1 MVPWSANCAPIM
13 TSWMP
18 PRSQSVFDVSCATV
32 RCVQHAMCLRKTKKG
47 AGAGK
52 NRDAVA
58 VHVASPAHRHPSRI
72 PGGSARDAEAIGAID
87 GGEEERIREGARGV
101 VDAVNDVCLWVCVH
115 TLRLSIKTSHSAQR
129 TTHSAEPATRHC
141 TQHIANH
148 TQTLHIALCL
158 SWHFTSPSSL
168 VPANHAPTMRSS
180 IPSELISP
188 TPCDA
193 PA

>member
-101 VDAVNDVCLWVCVH
+101 VDARTAHN
-115 TLRLSIKTSHSAQR
+115 AQR
-129 TTHSAEPATRHC
+129 RAS
-141 TQHIANH
+141 NK
-148 TQTLHIALCL
+148 TLHTAHRKSHADIAHCSVPELAFHL
-158 SWHFTSPSSL
+158 SF
-168 VPANHAPTMRSS
+168 VARSS
-180 IPSELISP
+180 EPRAYDEIVDPVRVDIAHTVRRARVVLAA
-188 TPCDA
+188 DA
-193 PA
+193 LNLKPVGSVQCGEE